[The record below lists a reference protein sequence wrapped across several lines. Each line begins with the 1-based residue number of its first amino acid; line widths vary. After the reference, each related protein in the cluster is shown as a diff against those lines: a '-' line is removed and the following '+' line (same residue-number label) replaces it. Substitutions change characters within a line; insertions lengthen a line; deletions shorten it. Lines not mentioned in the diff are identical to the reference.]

1 MHKEFISFIDHKS
14 LKYIYSQATL
24 YHKHARWMF
33 LQNYIFLVQHKR
45 VKSNLVVDAF
55 GRRHHL
61 LVTMTNESV
70 GFEAL
75 KDSYDANDLFLKHFK
90 YVHNPMGVD
99 GNLFKDYLMLD
110 DFLFHGK
117 QLCILAGSLREN

>member
-1 MHKEFISFIDHKS
+1 MGCWSREFEAHFQENILGTSCNYVSIKYWRHCLFHKEFISLIDHKS
-14 LKYIYSQATL
+14 LKYINSQATL

-61 LVTMTNESV
+61 LVTMTSESV

-75 KDSYDANDLFLKHFK
+75 KDSYDAND
-90 YVHNPMGVD
+90 
-99 GNLFKDYLMLD
+99 
-110 DFLFHGK
+110 
-117 QLCILAGSLREN
+117 